1 MLNVKVKLNLNAKSS
16 HTIWHPNTEIS
27 KSQLHEAS
35 VGAQIKTK
43 VANSYTYI
51 SNLCKSIFSD
61 IL

>member
-1 MLNVKVKLNLNAKSS
+1 MLNHLTQFGIPWVLA
-16 HTIWHPNTEIS
+16 NTEIS